1 MGHARVAK
9 HPTQYVLLLDLWRLI
24 KYLLTDSIYKAFV
37 VQRVVVYMGS
47 EAVPEA
53 WLHALR
59 HALVR

>member
-37 VQRVVVYMGS
+37 VQRVCCIHG
-47 EAVPEA
+47 
-53 WLHALR
+53 L
-59 HALVR
+59 